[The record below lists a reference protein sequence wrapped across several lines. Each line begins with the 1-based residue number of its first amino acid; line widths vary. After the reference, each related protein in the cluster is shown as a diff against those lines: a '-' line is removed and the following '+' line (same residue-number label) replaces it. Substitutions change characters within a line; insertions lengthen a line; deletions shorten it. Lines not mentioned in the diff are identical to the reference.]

1 MDQRGETALL
11 DRQIETLMNRDKL
24 TEEEVKVLCEKVS
37 IGRRPRTRYK
47 KIIFFPIF
55 PFQSFDFIFGY
66 LFDSMSVVPDIRVK

>member
-37 IGRRPRTRYK
+37 TNSSNFFLPKIRPLA
-47 KIIFFPIF
+47 FH
-55 PFQSFDFIFGY
+55 FQ
-66 LFDSMSVVPDIRVK
+66 